1 MASLLSDLH
10 EACRLHAWLW
20 QAAQRC
26 TDGVVP
32 TELTPQSNSQS
43 NLQSNLQSNSQS
55 NSQSY
60 VTAVVDASSLT
71 ERVRLVALCARVLG
85 THRAHPRPYS
95 NSSGLQSNC
104 FAPLS
109 LLLRAC
115 DVWQR
120 GGVSIKTALWIA
132 LSLVPLVLHGMGD
145 GDADGG
151 NEGRKDGAITS
162 TINNCSVAVI
172 DEGSGVWDGRVGEV
186 VVAMLTSCFF
196 TRDKDKNTDGDDND
210 NDDKNHDDDGDSVV
224 GIADEVPRSSTLP
237 STSTSALAICSWN
250 SLRNHLLP
258 PLRIFT
264 PTLWNKFVYGV
275 MNQLKDSLVLS
286 EPSSSTH
293 STQPLIQP
301 SSSMQPLTTQPL
313 TQPSS
318 LSFQPRKWAR
328 HLCGLLT
335 TMTPTIKVGVGMV
348 STVGV
353 VSMGGSN
360 TNERDE
366 RVGILRTVGL
376 TSAGNDYRLY
386 YIYTTRTL
394 SRNIAA

>member
-1 MASLLSDLH
+1 M
-10 EACRLHAWLW
+10 HAWLW
-20 QAAQRC
+20 QAVQRC
-26 TDGVVP
+26 IDGAFL
-32 TELTPQSNSQS
+32 TESTPQSNSQS
-43 NLQSNLQSNSQS
+43 NLHSN
-55 NSQSY
+55 
-60 VTAVVDASSLT
+60 VTSVVDASSLT

-85 THRAHPRPYS
+85 THRAHSHPQS
-95 NSSGLQSNC
+95 NSSGLQSNL

-132 LSLVPLVLHGMGD
+132 LTLVPLLLQEIGGGD
-145 GDADGG
+145 GGDGG
-151 NEGRKDGAITS
+151 NEGEVDGAIKNG
-162 TINNCSVAVI
+162 TIKNSSAAAVV
-172 DEGSGVWDGRVGEV
+172 EVGSGVWDGRVGEV

-196 TRDKDKNTDGDDND
+196 TRDKDKNTDDDDND
-210 NDDKNHDDDGDSVV
+210 NDDKNHDDDGDGVV

-237 STSTSALAICSWN
+237 STSTSVLAICSWK

-264 PTLWNKFVYGV
+264 PTLGNKFVLGV

-301 SSSMQPLTTQPL
+301 SSSMQPLTEPF

-335 TMTPTIKVGVGMV
+335 TMTPTTKVGMGVV

-353 VSMGGSN
+353 VSMGGSD
-360 TNERDE
+360 TTERDE
-366 RVGILRTVGL
+366 RVGIMKAVGL
-376 TSAGNDYRLY
+376 TSAGNDYTMCVPLLLSHSKLCSIVTLPFSSMIYRL
-386 YIYTTRTL
+386 L
-394 SRNIAA
+394 ENASGWG